1 MSTLP
6 GSVIVLVAIWVALV
20 RCLDK
25 SPWTGCDNGK
35 VLLDTDL
42 PKDAANW
49 DCPTPL
55 WPESERLYNVD
66 TEYDPEPAKLTCM
79 DQHITFNH
87 TIPNSGA
94 FRPVGADS
102 GEYFFCP
109 PQRWLNSLHRGAT
122 VFLYHPCSPLDE
134 RLLLSALARSC
145 ISDYILTPFKN
156 LDRKRPIA
164 LVSWGRTLEVS
175 TAASF
180 EICDWL
186 NTTSSRKTNAEEM
199 AHEHHYNLLLTRSV
213 EQDKHKMNKGSLKQC
228 CEQTI
233 SSLTKNMK
241 VTQLPSNFQ
250 TRSLKHIKEREKRAA
265 IGSTTNLS
273 KISSNQTSKVIHK
286 LQSDGLPETSSSQN
300 TVDQRDAKDILLKE
314 NPLPKMSNISQS
326 TTNDIHL
333 IHPQGQ
339 LQKSSSS
346 KMEKNHNIGNAT
358 IRSKVFKPIAKQRG
372 GVSKVAA
379 NSKDNEVI
387 NVEGRET
394 DNINNDA
401 KSQQSGLNGSESL
414 RKSHPVISVASDG
427 GDCQCKVDQPCEC
440 GNGAGAAGA
449 GGVRG
454 GFQRTPRT
462 DEAVWAAGAL
472 AFILVLLTLSILHT
486 RLYKH
491 WRRGTSL
498 YWHDPRQDYDSVADV
513 IRRRLRL
520 AKKRRKRSRKKEC
533 VLLPTSSSSEEYP

>member
-20 RCLDK
+20 LGK
-25 SPWTGCDNGK
+25 SPWPNCDNGK

-42 PKDAANW
+42 PKDAAHW

-55 WPESERLYNVD
+55 WPESERLYSVD
-66 TEYDPEPAKLTCM
+66 SVYDPEPAKLTCM

-109 PQRWLNSLHRGAT
+109 PQRWLNNLHRGAT

-145 ISDYILTPFKN
+145 ISDYILTPLKN
-156 LDRKRPIA
+156 LDKKRPIA

-175 TAASF
+175 TAASS

-199 AHEHHYNLLLTRSV
+199 AHEHQYNLLLTRSAD
-213 EQDKHKMNKGSLKQC
+213 QDKHKTNKGSLKQC
-228 CEQTI
+228 CEQII
-233 SSLTKNMK
+233 SSLTKDMK
-241 VTQLPSNFQ
+241 MTQLHSNFQ

-273 KISSNQTSKVIHK
+273 KMSSNQTSEVIHK
-286 LQSDGLPETSSSQN
+286 LQSNGLPEKISSQN
-300 TVDQRDAKDILLKE
+300 TVDQSNAKDALLKE
-314 NPLPKMSNISQS
+314 SPLPKKSNISQS
-326 TTNDIHL
+326 TTNNRGH
-333 IHPQGQ
+333 

-346 KMEKNHNIGNAT
+346 KMETNHNIGNAT
-358 IRSKVFKPIAKQRG
+358 VRSKVFKPIAKQRG
-372 GVSKVAA
+372 GVSNVAA
-379 NSKDNEVI
+379 NSKDNEAI
-387 NVEGRET
+387 DVEEREADT
-394 DNINNDA
+394 MNNDA
-401 KSQQSGLNGSESL
+401 KSQQRGLNGSDSL
-414 RKSHPVISVASDG
+414 PKSQPVTSIASDG
-427 GDCQCKVDQPCEC
+427 GNCQCKVDQPCEC
-440 GNGAGAAGA
+440 GKGAGAAGA
-449 GGVRG
+449 GGVGG

-472 AFILVLLTLSILHT
+472 AFLLVLLTLSILHT